1 MLKQRLHSNEILLD
15 DAIITQLEIFAQTL
29 HEWNQIHNL
38 TGAKDID
45 TIEKNIIDSL
55 YPLSFIAK
63 PKDILDVGSGAG
75 FPAMPLA
82 IALKDTKVILCEP
95 IKKRV
100 AFLKYAALGLDNV
113 EVVASRVEDLHHAP
127 FELITSRAVS
137 NTQMLLTLTQH
148 LASSDTRYL
157 FYKGNRLV
165 EEMKSLKNQLDYD
178 IVQKQQR
185 NYLYIKSH
193 K

>member
-1 MLKQRLHSNEILLD
+1 MLKQRLDANAILLD
-15 DAIITQLEIFAQTL
+15 DTTISQLETFAQTL

-45 TIEKNIIDSL
+45 TIEKNIVDSL
-55 YPLSFIAK
+55 YPLSFIDQ

-82 IALKDTKVILCEP
+82 IALKSTKVVLCEP

-113 EVVASRVEDLHHAP
+113 EVAGIRVEDLQHDP

-137 NTQMLLTLTQH
+137 NTQMLLDLTAH
-148 LASSDTRYL
+148 LANTQTRYL
-157 FYKGNRLV
+157 FYKGNRLDD
-165 EEMKSLKNQLDYD
+165 EMKSLKNQLDYD
-178 IVQKQQR
+178 IVRKEQR
-185 NYLYIKSH
+185 NYLYIKRH